1 MEGTEHLCLFDR
13 MEPRPE
19 ELIPELSVWNRPLKY
34 GRYLSEK
41 QIQILQKDLEIFTLG
56 DLFRHFPFRYED
68 RTVITEI
75 RHVHLGLT
83 SVQIKGEFIR
93 FENAGEGRAR
103 RLVGTFADP
112 SGTMEVVWFQ
122 KIDSLR
128 KILKTKQPYLVY
140 GRLNH
145 FNGKTSFT
153 HPEVEV
159 FNPNEKRSGLEPV
172 YSTTETLKRFG
183 LDSKGLSRVIEWNIT
198 AFSKEIDEPFPD
210 QKIKEWGMIALPV
223 AIKEIHKPTSGTLL
237 EKARERLKLEELFPL
252 QFFML
257 RKKKLNHEV
266 SQGHYMPKL
275 SSFNQFYESVLPFAL
290 TNAQKRVLKEIRSD
304 LVSGK
309 QMNRLVQ
316 GDVGSGKTIVALMA
330 MLMAHDNGFQSCLM
344 APTEILA
351 NQHFFSIE
359 KLAKAIGLNIALL
372 TGSTKASERKTI
384 ANQLENG
391 SLHILIGTHAVIE
404 DKVRFE
410 NLGLSVIDEQHRF
423 GVAQRARLHNKNP
436 DSHPPHILVMTATPI
451 PRTLAMALYSDLDIS
466 KIDELPA
473 GRKEI
478 QTVHR
483 TESRRLPVFQFIRE
497 EIMKGRQAYIVY
509 PMIEES
515 ETLDLNNLM
524 EGFES
529 ISRAFPEYPLSMVHG
544 KMKPADKDFEMARF
558 VKGETKIMVA
568 TTVIEVGVNV
578 PNASI
583 MLIENSERFGLT
595 QMHQLRGRVG
605 RGEYQSYCILMTGPK
620 LSREGKIR
628 IETLCR
634 TSNGFEI
641 AETDLKLR
649 GPGDIMGTKQSGIAD
664 LKLTNLAEDGELLEK
679 IKQITSDLIETD
691 PNLNNP
697 EYQILKTHLTD
708 IGKQK
713 IYWNTIS

>member
-1 MEGTEHLCLFDR
+1 

-75 RHVHLGLT
+75 RHVHLGLN
-83 SVQIKGEFIR
+83 SVQIKGEFIK
-93 FENAGEGRAR
+93 FENAGEGKAR
-103 RLVGTFADP
+103 RLVGTFSDP
-112 SGTMEVVWFQ
+112 SGTIEVVWFQ

-183 LDSKGLSRVIEWNIT
+183 LDSKGLSRIIEWNIS
-198 AFSKEIDEPFPD
+198 AFSKEIIEPFPEND
-210 QKIKEWGMIALPV
+210 VRGWGMIPLPL
-223 AIKEIHKPTSGTLL
+223 AIKEIHKPSSASALTQSQS
-237 EKARERLKLEELFPL
+237 RLKMEELFPL

-266 SQGHYMPKL
+266 SVGHYMPKL
-275 SSFNQFYESVLPFAL
+275 QVFNQFYESVLPFAL

-330 MLMAHDNGFQSCLM
+330 MLMAHDNGYQSCLM

-359 KLAKAIGLNIALL
+359 KLAQAIGLQIALL
-372 TGSTKASERKTI
+372 TGSTKTSERKKI
-384 ANQLENG
+384 AENLENG

-404 DKVRFE
+404 DKVRFQ

-544 KMKPADKDFEMARF
+544 KMKPSDKDFEMTRF

-620 LSREGKIR
+620 LSSEGKIR

-664 LKLTNLAEDGELLEK
+664 LKLTNLAEDGELLEF
-679 IKQITSDLIETD
+679 IKQITQTIIEED
-691 PNLNNP
+691 PNLESP
-697 EYQILKTHLTD
+697 QFQLLKSHIAD
-708 IGKQK
+708 NSKQK
-713 IYWNTIS
+713 IYWNNIS

>member
-1 MEGTEHLCLFDR
+1 M
-13 MEPRPE
+13 
-19 ELIPELSVWNRPLKY
+19 
-34 GRYLSEK
+34 
-41 QIQILQKDLEIFTLG
+41 
-56 DLFRHFPFRYED
+56 
-68 RTVITEI
+68 
-75 RHVHLGLT
+75 
-83 SVQIKGEFIR
+83 
-93 FENAGEGRAR
+93 
-103 RLVGTFADP
+103 
-112 SGTMEVVWFQ
+112 
-122 KIDSLR
+122 
-128 KILKTKQPYLVY
+128 Y

-183 LDSKGLSRVIEWNIT
+183 LDSKGLSRIIEWNIT
-198 AFSKEIDEPFPD
+198 AFSKEIIEPFPD
-210 QKIKEWGMIALPV
+210 LKIKAWTMIPLPI
-223 AIKEIHKPTSGTLL
+223 AIKEIHKPTSASLL
-237 EKARERLKLEELFPL
+237 AQSQNRLKMEELFPL

-266 SQGHYMPKL
+266 SVGHYMPKL
-275 SSFNQFYESVLPFAL
+275 QVFNQFYESVLPFAL

-330 MLMAHDNGFQSCLM
+330 MLMAHDNGYQSCLM

-359 KLAKAIGLNIALL
+359 KLAQAIGLQIALL
-372 TGSTKASERKTI
+372 TGSTKTSERKKI
-384 ANQLENG
+384 AENLENG

-404 DKVRFE
+404 DKVRFQ

-497 EIMKGRQAYIVY
+497 EIQKGRQAYIVY

-544 KMKPADKDFEMARF
+544 KMKPSDKDFEMARF

-664 LKLTNLAEDGELLEK
+664 LKLTNLAEDGDLLEF
-679 IKQITSDLIETD
+679 IKQITQTIIEED
-691 PNLNNP
+691 PNLENP
-697 EYQILKTHLTD
+697 QFQLLKSHLAD
-708 IGKQK
+708 ISKQK
-713 IYWNTIS
+713 IYWNNIS

>member
-1 MEGTEHLCLFDR
+1 

-19 ELIPELSVWNRPLKY
+19 ELIPELSIWNRPLKY

-41 QIQILQKDLEIFTLG
+41 QIQILQKDLGIFTLG

-68 RTVITEI
+68 RTAISEI

-83 SVQIKGEFIR
+83 SVQIKGEFIK
-93 FENAGEGRAR
+93 FENAGEGKSR
-103 RLVGTFADP
+103 RLVGTFADS

-183 LDSKGLSRVIEWNIT
+183 LDSKGLSRIIEWNIT
-198 AFSKEIDEPFPD
+198 AFSKEIEEPFPVSY
-210 QKIKEWGMIALPV
+210 IMEWGMIPLLV
-223 AIKEIHKPTSGTLL
+223 AIKEIHKPSSGTLL

-257 RKKKLNHEV
+257 RKKKLNNEI

-275 SSFNQFYESVLPFAL
+275 LSFNQFYESVLPFAL

-372 TGSTKASERKTI
+372 TGSTKTSERKTI
-384 ANQLENG
+384 ATQLENG
-391 SLHILIGTHAVIE
+391 SLHIIIGTHALIE

-436 DSHPPHILVMTATPI
+436 NSHPPHILVMTATPI

-483 TESRRLPVFQFIRE
+483 TESRRLPVFKFIRE
-497 EIMKGRQAYIVY
+497 EIQKGRQAYIVY

-544 KMKPADKDFEMARF
+544 KMKAADKEFEMARF

-628 IETLCR
+628 IDTLCR
-634 TSNGFEI
+634 TSDGFEI

-664 LKLTNLAEDGELLEK
+664 LKLTNLAEDGELLEF
-679 IKQITSDLIETD
+679 IKQITQKIIEED
-691 PNLNNP
+691 INLETP
-697 EYQILKTHLTD
+697 QFQLLKSHLKEVS
-708 IGKQK
+708 KQK
-713 IYWNTIS
+713 TYWNNIS